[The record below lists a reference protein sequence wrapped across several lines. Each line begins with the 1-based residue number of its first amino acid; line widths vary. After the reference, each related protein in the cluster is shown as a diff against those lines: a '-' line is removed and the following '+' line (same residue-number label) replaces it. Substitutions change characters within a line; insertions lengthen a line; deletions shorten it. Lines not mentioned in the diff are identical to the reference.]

1 MKRQLVRWL
10 AVTVFGSACAPMT
23 ATQVQSGR
31 EFDVAMGKDAKVQG
45 TPITVAFRGVTNDSR
60 CAVDVQCVWAG
71 NAAVSV
77 SIAEGTGPSRDV
89 TLNTGLDPKSIVVGG
104 HTVRLVG
111 LKPAPHS
118 GKTIPPQD
126 YVATFEVE

>member
-1 MKRQLVRWL
+1 MKIRLVSLL
-10 AVTVFGSACAPMT
+10 AIAIAGAACAPMST
-23 ATQVQSGR
+23 TQVQAGR
-31 EFDVAMGKDAKVQG
+31 EFDVAIGKDAKVQG
-45 TPITVAFRGVTNDSR
+45 TPITVTFRGVTQDSR

-71 NAAVSV
+71 NAAVAVSV
-77 SIAEGTGPSRDV
+77 SEGTGPATDA
-89 TLNTGLDPKSIVVGG
+89 TLNTGIEPRSIVVGG

>member
-1 MKRQLVRWL
+1 MKLRLVSL
-10 AVTVFGSACAPMT
+10 FAITLGAAACAPMT
-23 ATQVQSGR
+23 SPQVQVGR
-31 EFDVAMGKDAKVQG
+31 EFDVALGRDAKVQG
-45 TPITVAFRGVTNDSR
+45 TPITVLFRGVTNDSR

-71 NAAVSV
+71 NAALSV
-77 SIAEGTGPSRDV
+77 SIFEGNGPPTDA
-89 TLNTGLDPKSIVVGG
+89 TLNTGVEPRSIAVGG

-118 GKTIPPQD
+118 GKTIAPQD

>member
-1 MKRQLVRWL
+1 MKFRLVSLL
-10 AVTVFGSACAPMT
+10 AIAFAAAACAPVST
-23 ATQVQSGR
+23 TQVQAGR
-31 EFDVAMGKDAKVQG
+31 EFDVALGGDAKVQG
-45 TPITVAFRGVTNDSR
+45 TAITVAFRGVTNDSR

-77 SIAEGTGPSRDV
+77 SIAEGSGPSRDA
-89 TLNTGLDPKSIVVGG
+89 TLNTGIDPRLIVVGG

-111 LKPAPHS
+111 LKPAPYS

-126 YVATFEVE
+126 YVATFEVQ